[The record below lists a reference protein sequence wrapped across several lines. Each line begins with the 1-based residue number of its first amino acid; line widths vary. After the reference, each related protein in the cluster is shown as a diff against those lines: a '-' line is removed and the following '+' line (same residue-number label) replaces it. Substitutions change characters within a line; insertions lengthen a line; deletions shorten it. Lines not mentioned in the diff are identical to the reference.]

1 MKKYFLLLV
10 LLVSSLLFTACQ
22 APDGSEKD
30 SVLSG
35 IFGGGSSDG
44 TTTEEK
50 EVVPQVGKPVADD
63 FSQPLTEMAMK
74 SGLTAEDLQAVRQK
88 LAEGFGMDLAEVQI
102 TAESESNPEFMTG
115 YVNVG
120 EGESGGVYFAAKT
133 ANGWE
138 VAYNGVGL
146 VYCEIID
153 QYNFPVGM
161 VPKCYDANTG
171 TSKDRE

>member
-1 MKKYFLLLV
+1 MKNYLLLLV
-10 LLVSSLLFTACQ
+10 LLVFSVFFSACQ
-22 APDGSEKD
+22 APDGSGKD
-30 SVLSG
+30 SILG
-35 IFGGGSSDG
+35 NIFGGNSDG

-63 FSQPLTEMAMK
+63 FSQPLTEMALK
-74 SGLTAEDLQAVRQK
+74 SGLTDADLQAVRQK

-102 TAESESNPEFMTG
+102 TAESESNPDFMTG

-120 EGESGGVYFAAKT
+120 EGESGGIYFAAKT
-133 ANGWE
+133 ASGWE

-161 VPKCYDANTG
+161 VPKCYDVSTG